1 MPIIQGHSV
10 KFFAPQVEGSRAF
23 SYQIDDEKVVEV
35 DCPDMTDLTRIVT
48 RVIAAM
54 DDPSKLVEKPEKIAG
69 TAKAPKPEVDGPT
82 PSHPAGRRGITPD
95 GKPSEL

>member
-48 RVIAAM
+48 RVIAALN
-54 DDPSKLVEKPEKIAG
+54 DPSRIVEAPEKISKV
-69 TAKAPKPEVDGPT
+69 TAEEDAQ
-82 PSHPAGRRGITPD
+82 PAHKKTRGVTSD